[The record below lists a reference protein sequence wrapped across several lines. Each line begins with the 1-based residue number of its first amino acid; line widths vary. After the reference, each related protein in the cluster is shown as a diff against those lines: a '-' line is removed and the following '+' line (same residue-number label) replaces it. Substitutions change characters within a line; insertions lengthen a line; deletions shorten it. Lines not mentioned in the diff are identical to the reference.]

1 MSQTTHDGCLSLT
14 ASECICISCLLPQ
27 VPSHWSQPVG
37 AQPSPHLHSHCREMK
52 PPCPAQVFHDLWCS
66 WCCGKT
72 GKKNNLREE
81 GSFGSQ
87 FKDALHHVRIGMV
100 LGAGGSLVTLEWC
113 WPVLKVA
120 LPTSIK
126 PLWKHAH
133 KQAQG
138 LAHT

>member
-100 LGAGGSLVTLEWC
+100 LGAGGHWSRWNGAGPYSRWLFPPPLNLSGNMLTNK
-113 WPVLKVA
+113 PKV
-120 LPTSIK
+120 
-126 PLWKHAH
+126 
-133 KQAQG
+133 
-138 LAHT
+138 